1 MEQAAQIPNAI
12 QPLEKPE
19 GVENGEEVI
28 DLENSDHEEQ
38 KSESSINYSNNAQPA
53 SLNENPDAKQTVGP
67 EDILVLSHPKAEGIL
82 LHRCIC
88 TNIAFGITFAS

>member
-1 MEQAAQIPNAI
+1 MEQEAQIPNAI

-19 GVENGEEVI
+19 AVKDGEEVI

-53 SLNENPDAKQTVGP
+53 SLNENPDVKQTVGP
-67 EDILVLSHPKAEGIL
+67 EDILVLSQAKAEGIL
-82 LHRCIC
+82 LHWCIC
-88 TNIAFGITFAS
+88 TNIALV